1 MEERQKSKLTK
12 STNYL
17 EDKKMKNNFL
27 RIKFNDAGD
36 ESLSHTLKAYHLIDK
51 LLEKTDHKYT
61 YDIDVKDIKGNTV
74 VDINMKLKLNN

>member
-1 MEERQKSKLTK
+1 M
-12 STNYL
+12 N
-17 EDKKMKNNFL
+17 KNNFL

-74 VDINMKLKLNN
+74 VDINMKLKLYN